1 MEIKKIAFL
10 DVYSY
15 EDSAVMGVIMAT
27 DSDTKPIEF
36 RITSPIKPT
45 NFQKILYG
53 NVLKEHILV
62 ELLALPLIKA
72 LNENIDI
79 ILVNNPLFLGIN
91 SKQEIQTVR
100 IFSGNQSNG
109 EKGSALQ
116 LKPANGTPNA
126 LYIDTS
132 KEVENELGGIVESLG
147 KIAKIRDLVEP
158 FERLQL
164 ACEQVSVKRSKE

>member
-1 MEIKKIAFL
+1 MEIKKIVFL
-10 DVYSY
+10 NVYQY
-15 EDSAVMGVIMAT
+15 EDSAVMGIIMAT
-27 DSDTKPIEF
+27 DSDAKPIEF
-36 RITSPIKPT
+36 KITSPIKPT

-53 NVLKEHILV
+53 NVLKEYILV
-62 ELLALPLIKA
+62 KLLALPLIKA

-91 SKQEIQTVR
+91 SKQEIQMVR

-109 EKGSALQ
+109 EKGSSLQ

-132 KEVENELGGIVESLG
+132 KEIENELGSIVVSLG